1 MHCVRY
7 PNDVV
12 FKTTSHNHYEEESN
26 RMKEMN
32 PQKTAVLIDSG
43 CDIPADIREQYGI
56 EILPLHIMYPE
67 KDYLDSVDI
76 DPLMVYRRFPDE
88 LPTTSTPSIAEV
100 IDKFDALRDMGYEKV
115 LAFAISSSLSGTY
128 NTIRLAASEYED
140 MEIFVFDTK
149 NISCGSG
156 LYAIWAA
163 SCLQKGDSYEE
174 ICRKL
179 PDKLGDANV
188 FFYMDTLKYLQHG
201 GRIGKVAG
209 TIGEALRLKP
219 IISCG
224 PDGTYYTVAK
234 IRGSKMAKIRLAEE
248 VVRYSFGHRT
258 WMVVE
263 EGDAHE
269 EAMAMQNLLE
279 KHEKLIHKE
288 ILFEEQITATLALN
302 TGPGLVGVA
311 VMRNPD

>member
-1 MHCVRY
+1 
-7 PNDVV
+7 
-12 FKTTSHNHYEEESN
+12 
-26 RMKEMN
+26 MKEMN

-43 CDIPADIREQYGI
+43 CDIPANVRDQYNI
-56 EILPLHIMYPE
+56 EILPLHIMYSE
-67 KDYLDSVDI
+67 KDYKDSVDI
-76 DPLMVYRRFPDE
+76 DPLMVYRRFPDD

-100 IDKFDALRDMGYEKV
+100 ADKFDELRDKGYERV
-115 LAFAISSSLSGTY
+115 LAFSISSALSGTY
-128 NTIRLAASEYED
+128 NTMRLAASEYED
-140 MEIFVFDTK
+140 LEIFVFDTR

-163 SCLQKGDSYEE
+163 TRLQKGESYEE

-179 PDKLGDANV
+179 PEKLGDANV
-188 FFYMDTLKYLQHG
+188 FFYMDTLKYLQRG

-209 TIGEALRLKP
+209 TIGEALKLKP
-219 IISCG
+219 IISCTPEG
-224 PDGTYYTVAK
+224 VYYTVAK
-234 IRGSKMAKIRLAEE
+234 IRGAKTAKLRLAEE

-263 EGDAHE
+263 EGDAHD
-269 EAMAMQNLLE
+269 EAMAMQDLLE
-279 KHEKLIHKE
+279 KHEKLLHKE